1 MTGPDRYDAIIIGAG
16 QGGGPL
22 SGALA
27 KAGRRTAL
35 IEREHVGGACVNDGC
50 TPTKTMVASARV
62 AYLARRAADYG
73 VRTASVQVDMAKVR
87 QRKRAIVERFR
98 SGSERAIRG
107 TQNLDLVLGDG
118 RFVDA
123 RTVDVTLNAGG
134 TRRLTA
140 ELIVIDTGQRPF
152 VPPIPGLAELRPLD
166 STTVMELDEV
176 PEHLIV
182 LGGGSVG
189 IEFGQM
195 FRRFG
200 SAVTMIEMSERLL
213 PHEDEDIAEA
223 VAGVLREDEIE
234 LLTGATPVSA
244 AAGPGGSRELRVHV
258 AGADRTVAGSHILA
272 AAGRVP
278 NSDGLNLAAAGV
290 RVNEHGYIPVNER
303 LETNVAGIY
312 AIGDVNGELAF
323 THVSYDDYRILK
335 ANLLENGSRTTSG
348 RLIPYTIF
356 LDPQLGRVGLT
367 EEAARRQGTT
377 IRVATMPMSHVA
389 RALEVDESRGLMKVV
404 IDAGSDRILG
414 AAVLGIEGGEI
425 MAMLQLS
432 MMGGLTAAQLKDAI
446 FAHPTLA
453 EALNNLFS

>member
-1 MTGPDRYDAIIIGAG
+1 VA
-16 QGGGPL
+16 L
-22 SGALA
+22 S
-27 KAGRRTAL
+27 
-35 IEREHVGGACVNDGC
+35 D
-50 TPTKTMVASARV
+50 
-62 AYLARRAADYG
+62 
-73 VRTASVQVDMAKVR
+73 
-87 QRKRAIVERFR
+87 
-98 SGSERAIRG
+98 
-107 TQNLDLVLGDG
+107 
-118 RFVDA
+118 
-123 RTVDVTLNAGG
+123 GG

-152 VPPIPGLAELRPLD
+152 VPPIPGLSELQPLD
-166 STTVMELDEV
+166 STTIMELDEV

-189 IEFGQM
+189 IEFAQM

-200 SAVTMIEMSERLL
+200 SAVTMIELGERLL
-213 PHEDEDIAEA
+213 PHEDEDVSKA
-223 VAGVLREDEIE
+223 VAGVLREDGIE
-234 LLTGATPVSA
+234 LLTGATAVSA
-244 AAGPGGSRELRVHV
+244 AAGAGGRLELRVHLT
-258 AGADRTVAGSHILA
+258 GEDRTVGGTHILA

-290 RVNEHGYIPVNER
+290 RVNEYGYIPVNER
-303 LETNVAGIY
+303 LETNVPGIY
-312 AIGDVNGELAF
+312 AIGDVNGEPAF

-335 ANLLENGSRTTSG
+335 ANLLEGGAKTTSD

-356 LDPQLGRVGLT
+356 MDPQLGRVGLT
-367 EEAARRQGTT
+367 EDAARRQGRS

-425 MAMLQLS
+425 MAMFQLA
-432 MMGGLTAAQLKDAI
+432 MMGGLTAPQLKDAI